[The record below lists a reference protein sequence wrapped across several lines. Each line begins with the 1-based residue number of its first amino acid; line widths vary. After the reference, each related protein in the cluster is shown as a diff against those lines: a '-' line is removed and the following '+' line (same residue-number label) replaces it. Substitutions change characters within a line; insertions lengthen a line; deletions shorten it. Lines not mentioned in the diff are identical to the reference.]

1 MESDFNEQQFNYS
14 LSVSDNVGVCSRTQ
28 GQDSDKSTTITQT
41 KQSQNK
47 HDNTVIK

>member
-14 LSVSDNVGVCSRTQ
+14 LIVSDNIGVCFKTQ

-41 KQSQNK
+41 KQLQNK
-47 HDNTVIK
+47 HGNTVIM